1 MEFKNTKSFDKDILT
16 ETKDPL
22 LKEVAKAIKEIK
34 YGAVLITI
42 HDSKVV
48 QIEKTEKMRMQ
59 HNKDPV

>member
-1 MEFKNTKSFDKDILT
+1 MESKEIKSFSSDILT
-16 ETKDPL
+16 DAKDPL
-22 LKEVAKAIKEIK
+22 LKEVAKAIREIK